1 MRVTLQ
7 TLKEQAVEKIVDL
20 WRQKDVEAIKEDFR
34 KVGTVLLGGGVIG
47 VIIGADRITL
57 MEGLMRFVTGLI
69 LWIHGI
75 QQ

>member
-1 MRVTLQ
+1 MTLQ
-7 TLKEQAVEKIVDL
+7 TLKEQAVERIVDL

-57 MEGLMRFVTGLI
+57 MEGLMLFVTGLI

>member
-34 KVGTVLLGGGVIG
+34 KVGTILLGGGLIG
-47 VIIGADRITL
+47 VIIGADRISL
-57 MEGLMRFVTGLI
+57 LEGLLLCVTGLI
-69 LWIHGI
+69 IWNHGI
-75 QQ
+75 QK

>member
-1 MRVTLQ
+1 MLQ
-7 TLKEQAVEKIVDL
+7 TLKEKAVDL
-20 WRQKDVEAIKEDFR
+20 WRQKDVEAIKEDAR
-34 KVGTVLLGGGVIG
+34 KVGTILLGGGVIG

-57 MEGLMRFVTGLI
+57 MEGLMLFVTGLI